1 MVLPINIHEVW
12 SAISG
17 YFLQVW
23 LYETLSTSSRK
34 SANHFFFSYSAS
46 FSARDFHLFTFSG
59 DYLSPVL
66 QSFFIIIK
74 YLFIVTIETQ
84 FVCSKMV
91 CQFVYDWQE
100 NITFGTPIKTCR
112 AFPVIRKCSRIVIA
126 IGSQYST

>member
-1 MVLPINIHEVW
+1 MQAALFADGGKAKYFFW

-23 LYETLSTSSRK
+23 PYETLSTSSRK
-34 SANHFFFSYSAS
+34 SANHFFSSYSVS
-46 FSARDFHLFTFSG
+46 FSARDFHIFTFSG

-74 YLFIVTIETQ
+74 YLSIITIETQ

-100 NITFGTPIKTCR
+100 NITFGILIKP
-112 AFPVIRKCSRIVIA
+112 FSKCSRIIIA
-126 IGSQYST
+126 IGS